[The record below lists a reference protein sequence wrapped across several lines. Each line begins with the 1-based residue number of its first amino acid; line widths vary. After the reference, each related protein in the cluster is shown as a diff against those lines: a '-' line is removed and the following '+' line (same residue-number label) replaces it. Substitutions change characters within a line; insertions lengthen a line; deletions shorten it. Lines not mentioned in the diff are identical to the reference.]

1 MKYPSTRI
9 IYDRNNRASKTKQGL
24 IQIEVVLQQKRKF
37 ISTGVKVFPQEWSDK
52 TRVKNRAD
60 SMKLNKRIE
69 AMLQNINDYIA
80 DLINKNAAW
89 DWDKFERHL
98 DREPN
103 TKSTSFI
110 QFVTD
115 RIENRTDLREG
126 TLKHHHSWLSDFINY
141 GKIVSFSDINSTA
154 IREYDDYLHKKGIKQ
169 TTIYNYHKHL
179 KSYIIDAIEYEHIQ
193 YNPYNSVKI
202 ERGKAQEIRYLTY
215 DDVQRIMH
223 YDIEDPCLRRVRDI
237 FIFQCH
243 TGLAYADLA
252 SFRIE
257 NCTEKNGRLL
267 YIGNR
272 VKTEGRFTVMI
283 LPPAQDILKRYNNVL
298 PVISNQKYNLY
309 LKSIGNMLGIK
320 TVVTSHVARHTFA
333 VMAINHGV
341 PIEIIAKMMG
351 HTKIETTQIYA
362 KVLNESIE
370 NAFLE
375 LEKKL

>member
-1 MKYPSTRI
+1 VS
-9 IYDRNNRASKTKQGL
+9 N
-24 IQIEVVLQQKRKF
+24 
-37 ISTGVKVFPQEWSDK
+37 
-52 TRVKNRAD
+52 
-60 SMKLNKRIE
+60 
-69 AMLQNINDYIA
+69 
-80 DLINKNAAW
+80 
-89 DWDKFERHL
+89 
-98 DREPN
+98 
-103 TKSTSFI
+103 
-110 QFVTD
+110 
-115 RIENRTDLREG
+115 RIENRTDLRNG

-179 KSYIIDAIEYEHIQ
+179 KSYIIDAIEYENIQ

-223 YDIEDPCLRRVRDI
+223 FDIEDPCLRRVRDI